1 MKIYLKDGNYT
12 LTKDFPMGMFE
23 IRDTLDRLR
32 MFQSREVSFRLS
44 GFDNTE
50 LPQSLC
56 GKEFSTDIYKLNL
69 FAERIEKLEYP
80 EIAAFK
86 SLLTA
91 NPDSSFDDMLLM
103 TYGLDCIPVWP
114 CSNLTEL
121 GEAMIEN
128 DMVEELNEIPDE
140 YIDFIDREKIGRL
153 CQEREYGVFVDGYYC
168 VPSSYERPD
177 MNIEIGEPE
186 RCFFR
191 LLIAPAPTN
200 DESTEQFAQW
210 LSLPCDK
217 ENLNDIAKELC
228 IGRVQDMVYYDFQSA
243 LPMIKAESF
252 GGMKKIDEL
261 NALAQRLSQLSHYD
275 FVKLKAIME
284 NEEIC
289 DISDTMDCIDRLNEY
304 EFDESVQDESEFG
317 RTYLANNFPTNFNNS
332 ILEDIDLHDF
342 GQSVL
347 GRKEGEV
354 TSYGAISGRDQELY
368 SAITV
373 QREQTQIE
381 ENTED
386 FSEKIS
392 NEELEED
399 ESEDLEIGGMS
410 L

>member
-12 LTKDFPMGMFE
+12 LTKKFPMNVFE
-23 IRDTLDRLR
+23 IRDTLDKLR

-91 NPDSSFDDMLLM
+91 YPDSSLDDMLLM
-103 TYGLDCIPVWP
+103 TYGLDCVPVWP

-121 GEAMIEN
+121 GEAMLEN

-140 YIDFIDREKIGRL
+140 YIDLIDREKIGRL
-153 CQEREYGVFVDGYYC
+153 CQEREDGVFVDGYYC

-177 MNIEIGEPE
+177 MNIEIGEPDK
-186 RCFFR
+186 CFFR
-191 LLIAPAPTN
+191 LLIAPEPTN

-217 ENLNDIAKELC
+217 ENLNDIAKDLC
-228 IGRVQDMVYYDFQSA
+228 IGRVRDMVYYDFQSA
-243 LPMIKAESF
+243 VPAITEESF
-252 GGMKKIDEL
+252 GDMRRIDEL

-275 FVKLKAIME
+275 FVKLKAVME
-284 NEEIC
+284 NKKIC

-304 EFDESVQDESEFG
+304 EFDESVQDENEFG
-317 RTYLANNFPTNFNNS
+317 RTYLENNFPAYFDNS
-332 ILEDIDLHDF
+332 VLDGMDLYDFSEKILERTDGKI
-342 GQSVL
+342 
-347 GRKEGEV
+347 
-354 TSYGAISGRDQELY
+354 TSYGAVSGRGQELY

-373 QREQTQIE
+373 QTE

-386 FSEKIS
+386 FIEDFF
-392 NEELEED
+392 EDEYDED
-399 ESEDLEIGGMS
+399 ESEELEIGGMS